1 MHNLVMTQPNNYPH
15 LVAWFEVPAADL
27 DRAAKFY
34 SDVLGVPMKVEQF
47 GSERLSVF
55 PHQEP
60 SVGGSL
66 TVGGQPPA
74 GGVVLYLNAS
84 PSLDA
89 QPAYAGRRRSNGAK
103 NAAPPVRVFTRRS
116 AIPKATSWG
125 CMPVARADASC
136 RQIVGTYGPPPHTA
150 RQLASWLEVSQRTN
164 LPGHSRSFAF
174 WRSDRTRS
182 GLRLSDGP

>member
-1 MHNLVMTQPNNYPH
+1 MT
-15 LVAWFEVPAADL
+15 WFEIPAAEL

-34 SDVLGVPMKVEQF
+34 SGVLGVSMKTDQIGPEH
-47 GSERLSVF
+47 LSVF

-136 RQIVGTYGPPPHTA
+136 RQIVRYVRAAASHCAAARLLARSVPAHESTGTFKIF
-150 RQLASWLEVSQRTN
+150 RFLAFR
-164 LPGHSRSFAF
+164 
-174 WRSDRTRS
+174 
-182 GLRLSDGP
+182 